1 MKNKKLLG
9 LLSLILIVSISLP
22 FFGCERAPRDEL
34 TETETGTDTES
45 YSSESVTES
54 EVGETA
60 PIIPTQS
67 EGTEVVG
74 TESSTTEHVT
84 NSETI
89 SETSNDIESDSLVT
103 ETGTKDD
110 TDTTDATES
119 LSENETESSFGANT
133 ESVSET
139 ESTVD
144 ELTESAQES
153 FFETESLSE
162 TESITETES
171 ATETETETGCPH
183 EYKYACSN
191 ECTLCGEKR
200 DDPSAHQ
207 FGSEDTCVTL
217 TCSDCG
223 FVLEQDHDWKYN
235 SGTATLLSPGSVV
248 MKCTKCGNTDSS
260 DADVL
265 DPALLNMPVVY
276 ISDLEGAEIP
286 LTKLQKA
293 NGEIVV
299 KYKYVSNNKYGSF
312 ECFSEIK
319 VQGASSSG
327 YPKKNYNVKFF
338 RDETLTDKLKVDLGW
353 GTENKYTMKANY
365 VDFSQGRNIVAA
377 RLFSQVVQSR
387 DNIAQ
392 GLLNAP
398 NYGVIDGFPIL
409 VYVNGS
415 FHGIYTMNI
424 PKDDWMFGMEG
435 DEQTREALLMADA
448 WGNYVTLNKPIGD
461 GPLSDY
467 GFEIEHCSTTDTA
480 WVISSFNEL
489 IEIINC
495 GDRDRIRS
503 ELPQHLDSEA
513 AIDNMIFTFFINA
526 ADNVA
531 KNILWATYDGNVW
544 IPSMYDMDGTFGM
557 YWNGQPIDVATE
569 SLTPKNTYPY
579 ITADARFVIP
589 GSKMYSILCKYYA
602 EQVKTRYIELRNS
615 VFKSQN
621 FKDAFE
627 GFFDLIPE
635 VAYTSDREKWT
646 AVPYPDQNRTNMYL
660 ATKEQLKRL
669 DDFFLLLC

>member
-424 PKDDWMFGMEG
+424 PKDDWMFGMMLG
-435 DEQTREALLMADA
+435 
-448 WGNYVTLNKPIGD
+448 
-461 GPLSDY
+461 
-467 GFEIEHCSTTDTA
+467 EI
-480 WVISSFNEL
+480 
-489 IEIINC
+489 
-495 GDRDRIRS
+495 
-503 ELPQHLDSEA
+503 
-513 AIDNMIFTFFINA
+513 
-526 ADNVA
+526 
-531 KNILWATYDGNVW
+531 
-544 IPSMYDMDGTFGM
+544 
-557 YWNGQPIDVATE
+557 
-569 SLTPKNTYPY
+569 
-579 ITADARFVIP
+579 
-589 GSKMYSILCKYYA
+589 
-602 EQVKTRYIELRNS
+602 
-615 VFKSQN
+615 
-621 FKDAFE
+621 
-627 GFFDLIPE
+627 
-635 VAYTSDREKWT
+635 TS
-646 AVPYPDQNRTNMYL
+646 P
-660 ATKEQLKRL
+660 
-669 DDFFLLLC
+669 

>member
-1 MKNKKLLG
+1 MKNKNLFS
-9 LLSLILIVSISLP
+9 LLSFILIVALALP
-22 FFGCERAPRDEL
+22 FWGCERAPRDEL

-45 YSSESVTES
+45 YSSESVIES
-54 EVGETA
+54 EVEKTES
-60 PIIPTQS
+60 IIPTQS
-67 EGTEVVG
+67 ECTEVFE
-74 TESSTTEHVT
+74 TESSTNLQET
-84 NSETI
+84 NVENT
-89 SETSNDIESDSLVT
+89 SETSNDTESESFVT
-103 ETGTKDD
+103 ETTTK
-110 TDTTDATES
+110 TETEKNTEHLSESELESNSATDAAS
-119 LSENETESSFGANT
+119 G
-133 ESVSET
+133 SET
-139 ESTVD
+139 ESKVD
-144 ELTESAQES
+144 EVTESTGETFS
-153 FFETESLSE
+153 ETESLSE
-162 TESITETES
+162 TESMNETES
-171 ATETETETGCPH
+171 ATETVIETETETDCPH
-183 EYKYACSN
+183 EYKYACSD

-338 RDETLTDKLKVDLGW
+338 RDEALTDKLKVDLGW

-365 VDFSQGRNIVAA
+365 VDFSQGR
-377 RLFSQVVQSR
+377 
-387 DNIAQ
+387 
-392 GLLNAP
+392 
-398 NYGVIDGFPIL
+398 
-409 VYVNGS
+409 
-415 FHGIYTMNI
+415 
-424 PKDDWMFGMEG
+424 
-435 DEQTREALLMADA
+435 
-448 WGNYVTLNKPIGD
+448 
-461 GPLSDY
+461 
-467 GFEIEHCSTTDTA
+467 
-480 WVISSFNEL
+480 
-489 IEIINC
+489 
-495 GDRDRIRS
+495 
-503 ELPQHLDSEA
+503 
-513 AIDNMIFTFFINA
+513 TFFINA

-531 KNILWATYDGNVW
+531 NNILWATYDGKVW
-544 IPSMYDMDGTFGM
+544 IPSVYDMDGTFGM

-621 FKDAFE
+621 FKDTFE
-627 GFFDLIPE
+627 SFFDLIPE

-646 AVPYPDQNRTNMYL
+646 KVPYPDQNRTNMYL
-660 ATKEQLKRL
+660 GTKEQLERL
-669 DDFFLLLC
+669 DAFFLYIC